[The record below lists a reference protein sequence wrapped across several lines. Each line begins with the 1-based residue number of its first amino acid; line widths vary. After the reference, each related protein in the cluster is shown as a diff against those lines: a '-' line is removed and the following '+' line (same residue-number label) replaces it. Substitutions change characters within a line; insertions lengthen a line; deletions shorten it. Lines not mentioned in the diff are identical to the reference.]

1 MFGHPFKSHRVS
13 VILQAYEVDALSHFS
28 ELSHAAPKFTL
39 DSDRSVSS
47 LLKGASQS
55 LGIDDRVYESRSLTL
70 KTSLLLEPIL
80 ERPFKT
86 LSRGERQRVQ
96 LACELMSR
104 PTKPA
109 LLLFKEPCTAMDAQ
123 FKSRTVALIKSLKEE
138 GHALVVTLQEASL
151 ASRMGD
157 DFYLVG
163 YQGLVAEGGHSVLT
177 TSNLS
182 QLFEVEVESAEPT
195 EEGYPQFTVS
205 GSSF

>member
-1 MFGHPFKSHRVS
+1 MIGHPFESHRVS
-13 VILQAYEVDALSHFS
+13 IILQAYDVDALGHFP
-28 ELSHAAPKFTL
+28 ELSQAGLSFTL
-39 DSDRSVSS
+39 DSDMSVSA
-47 LLKGASQS
+47 LLKSASQS
-55 LGIDDRVYESRSLTL
+55 SGIDEHLYESRSVTL
-70 KTSLLLEPIL
+70 KASLLLEPIL

-96 LACELMSR
+96 LACELISR

-123 FKSRTVALIKSLKEE
+123 FKSRTVELIKSLKEE
-138 GHALVVTLQEASL
+138 GHAIVVTLQEASL

-163 YQGLVAEGGHSVLT
+163 SQGFVAEGDHSVLT
-177 TSNLS
+177 IANLS
-182 QLFEVEVESAEPT
+182 QLFEVQVESTEPT

>member
-13 VILQAYEVDALSHFS
+13 IILQAYEVDALSYFP
-28 ELSHAAPKFTL
+28 ELSQASPSLTL
-39 DSDRSVSS
+39 DSDMSVSA
-47 LLKGASQS
+47 LLKSASQS
-55 LGIDDRVYESRSLTL
+55 SGIDDQLYESRRLTL
-70 KTSLLLEPIL
+70 KAFLLLEAIL
-80 ERPFKT
+80 ERRFKT

-96 LACELMSR
+96 LACDLMSR
-104 PTKPA
+104 PTTPA

-123 FKSRTVALIKSLKEE
+123 FKSRTVELIKSLKEE
-138 GHALVVTLQEASL
+138 GHAIVVTLQEPSL

-163 YQGLVAEGGHSVLT
+163 SQGTVAEGDHSVLT
-177 TSNLS
+177 ATHLS
-182 QLFEVEVESAEPT
+182 QLFEVEVESIEPP

>member
-13 VILQAYEVDALSHFS
+13 IILQAYDVNALSHFP
-28 ELSHAAPKFTL
+28 ELSQAGPSL
-39 DSDRSVSS
+39 SLNSDMSVLA
-47 LLKGASQS
+47 LLKSASQS
-55 LGIDDRVYESRSLTL
+55 SGIADQLHESRSLTL
-70 KTSLLLEPIL
+70 KAFLLLEAIL

-109 LLLFKEPCTAMDAQ
+109 LLLFREPCTAMDAQ
-123 FKSRTVALIKSLKEE
+123 FKSRTVELIQSLKEE
-138 GHALVVTLQEASL
+138 GHAIVVTLQEASL

-163 YQGLVAEGGHSVLT
+163 SQGSVAEGDHSVLT
-177 TSNLS
+177 IANLS
-182 QLFEVEVESAEPT
+182 QLFEVQVESTEPT

>member
-13 VILQAYEVDALSHFS
+13 VILQAYEVDALSHFP
-28 ELSHAAPKFTL
+28 ELSQAAPSLTL
-39 DSDRSVSS
+39 DSDMSVSA
-47 LLKGASQS
+47 LLKGAIQS
-55 LGIDDRVYESRSLTL
+55 KGIDDRLYESRSLTI
-70 KTSLLLEPIL
+70 KAPLLLEPIL
-80 ERPFKT
+80 DRRFKT

-104 PTKPA
+104 PTTPA

-123 FKSRTVALIKSLKEE
+123 FKSRTVELIKSLKEE
-138 GHALVVTLQEASL
+138 GHAIVVCLQEPSL

-163 YQGLVAEGGHSVLT
+163 SQGSVAEGDHSVLT
-177 TSNLS
+177 TANLS
-182 QLFEVEVESAEPT
+182 QLFEVEVESIEPT

>member
-13 VILQAYEVDALSHFS
+13 IILQVYDVDALSHFS
-28 ELSHAAPKFTL
+28 ELNQALPSLAL
-39 DSDRSVSS
+39 DSDMSVSA
-47 LLKGASQS
+47 LLKSASQS
-55 LGIDDRVYESRSLTL
+55 SGIDDKLYQSRSLTL
-70 KTSLLLEPIL
+70 KSSLLLEAIL

-96 LACELMSR
+96 LACEMMSR

-109 LLLFKEPCTAMDAQ
+109 LLLFREPCTAMDAQ
-123 FKSRTVALIKSLKEE
+123 FKSRTVELIKSLKEE
-138 GHALVVTLQEASL
+138 GHAIVVTLQEASL

-157 DFYLVG
+157 DFYLLG
-163 YQGLVAEGGHSVLT
+163 SQGSVAEGDHSVLT
-177 TSNLS
+177 IANLS
-182 QLFEVEVESAEPT
+182 QLFEVQVESTEPT